1 MKMKL
6 MELYIEYLYIKNY
19 KKIKIRNI
27 SIFNEQIVQTQKYDR
42 QIDNWNNIDDKTLQ
56 LLEDQDYV
64 MMEYLIYF
72 QYS

>member
-6 MELYIEYLYIKNY
+6 MELYIEYLYIKKY

-27 SIFNEQIVQTQKYDR
+27 SIFNEQIIQTQKYDR